1 LNLFR
6 RFSLMIRPINR
17 IRVLHPFR
25 RPYREMGGTPA
36 HYLRAGLVTLFTA
49 TVAAAQQSAA
59 PEPPATALTIYN
71 QDFAV
76 ARTTLDLDLHAGINS
91 VETNQVTNQL
101 EPDSVILRGLGQTRD
116 SAKPA
121 FRILE
126 QNYEAAVVT
135 QDFLLQKYEGKT
147 IEFEISP
154 GTNVEGKIIRAPSQ
168 HQIQYGN
175 FEQTP
180 ALIEVKGQMQFQL
193 PGMPLFPSSTDGLL
207 LKPALRWQIESDKP
221 QKVDAELAYITN
233 GLNWEATYNVVAQ
246 SGGAALEGAEK
257 ANMVGWVTIKND
269 SGVDFPRANIK
280 LMAGDVAKIQPQQNV
295 RGFITGASE
304 AVMVNADNA
313 VTQKPFDDFHL
324 YDLHRTVSLADGETK
339 QVQFLDAAGVA
350 VERSYIYD
358 GAEGDQ
364 QNNYFN
370 GQINMDQNF
379 HVGDAN
385 QKVAIVEE
393 IKNSEANH
401 LGVPLPA
408 GRLRFYRRDA
418 DGQVEFVG
426 ESIINHI
433 PVEDT
438 VKVTTGSAFDV
449 KGARRQTD
457 FAIDNQHRT
466 MYESFEIKLTNQK
479 AEAVNVKVLEHLYR
493 GNNWEIEEKSADY
506 NKLDSHTIE
515 IPVQVPAQ
523 GGATVTYKVKYTW

>member
-1 LNLFR
+1 VNFSPFFAAALFAA
-6 RFSLMIRPINR
+6 S
-17 IRVLHPFR
+17 
-25 RPYREMGGTPA
+25 
-36 HYLRAGLVTLFTA
+36 
-49 TVAAAQQSAA
+49 VAAAQQSAE

-76 ARTTLDLDLHAGINS
+76 ARTTLNLDLRAGVNN

-101 EPDSVILRGLGQTRD
+101 EPDSVILRGLGQARD
-116 SAKPA
+116 SAKPS

-147 IEFEISP
+147 IEFELSP
-154 GTNVEGKIIRAPSQ
+154 GTNVEGKIIRAPSM
-168 HQIQYGN
+168 HQNQYGG

-193 PGMPLFPSSTDGLL
+193 PGVPLFPSSTDGLL
-207 LKPALRWQIESDKP
+207 LKPALRWQIESEKP
-221 QKVDAELAYITN
+221 QKVDAEFAYITN

-246 SGGAALEGAEK
+246 SGGAANEGAEK
-257 ANMVGWVTIKND
+257 ANLVGWVTIDNN
-269 SGVDFPRANIK
+269 SGASFPRANIK
-280 LMAGDVAKIQPQQNV
+280 LMAGDVARIQPRQSA

-304 AVMVNADNA
+304 AVMVNAENI

-324 YDLHRTVSLADGETK
+324 YDLHRTVSLADGEIK
-339 QVQFLDAAGVA
+339 QVEFLDAAGIA
-350 VERSYIYD
+350 VERSYVYD
-358 GAEGDQ
+358 GAQGDE
-364 QNNYFN
+364 QNNYYN
-370 GQINMDQNF
+370 GSVNMDQSF
-379 HVGDAN
+379 HVGDIN
-385 QKVAIVEE
+385 QKVSVVEE
-393 IKNSEANH
+393 IRNSEANH
-401 LGVPLPA
+401 LGIPLPA

-426 ESIINHI
+426 ESVINHT
-433 PVEDT
+433 PAEDT

-457 FAIDNQHRT
+457 FTIDNQRRI
-466 MYESFEIKLTNQK
+466 MYETFEIKLTNQK
-479 AEAVNVKVLEHLYR
+479 AVAVNVKVLEHLYR
-493 GNNWEIEEKSADY
+493 GNNWQIEEKSADY

-523 GGATVTYKVKYTW
+523 GSTIVSYKVKYTW

>member
-1 LNLFR
+1 VNLFR
-6 RFSLMIRPINR
+6 CFAAI
-17 IRVLHPFR
+17 
-25 RPYREMGGTPA
+25 
-36 HYLRAGLVTLFTA
+36 LFA
-49 TVAAAQQSAA
+49 ASVAAAQQPAT
-59 PEPPATALTIYN
+59 PEPPTTALTIYN
-71 QDFAV
+71 QNFAV
-76 ARTTLDLDLHAGINS
+76 ARTTLNLDLQAGINN

-101 EPDSVILRGLGQTRD
+101 EPDSVILRSLGQTRD
-116 SAKPA
+116 SAKPS

-147 IEFEISP
+147 IEFELSP
-154 GTNVEGKIIRAPSQ
+154 GTNVEGKIIRAPSM
-168 HQIQYGN
+168 HQNQYGG

-193 PGMPLFPSSTDGLL
+193 PGMPLFPATTDGLL
-207 LKPALRWQIESDKP
+207 LKPALRWQIASEKP

-257 ANMVGWVTIKND
+257 ANLVGWVTIKND
-269 SGVDFPRANIK
+269 SGADFPKANIK
-280 LMAGDVAKIQPQQNV
+280 LMAGDVAKIEPRQFK
-295 RGFITGASE
+295 GMFATGASE
-304 AVMVNADNA
+304 AVMVNADNV

-324 YDLHRTVSLADGETK
+324 YDLHRTVSLADGEIK
-339 QVQFLDAAGVA
+339 QVEFLDAEGIA

-358 GAEGDQ
+358 GAEGDD
-364 QNNYFN
+364 QNNYYN
-370 GQINMDQNF
+370 GGVNMEQNF

-393 IKNSEANH
+393 IGNTEANH
-401 LGVPLPA
+401 LGIPLPA

-433 PVEDT
+433 PAEDT

-457 FAIDNQHRT
+457 FAVDNQRRT
-466 MYESFEIKLTNQK
+466 IYESFEIKLTNQK
-479 AEAVNVKVLEHLYR
+479 AETVNVKVLEHLYR
-493 GNNWEIEEKSADY
+493 GNNWQIEQKSADFD
-506 NKLDSHTIE
+506 KLDSHTIE
-515 IPVQVPAQ
+515 FPVQVPAK
-523 GGATVTYKVKYTW
+523 GITTVTYKVRYTW

>member
-1 LNLFR
+1 VHISHCFAAV
-6 RFSLMIRPINR
+6 F
-17 IRVLHPFR
+17 F
-25 RPYREMGGTPA
+25 A
-36 HYLRAGLVTLFTA
+36 A
-49 TVAAAQQSAA
+49 TVAATQQPAE

-76 ARTTLDLDLHAGINS
+76 ARTTLNLDLHAGINN

-116 SAKPA
+116 LAKPS

-154 GTNVEGKIIRAPSQ
+154 GTNVEGKIIRAPSM
-168 HQIQYGN
+168 HQNQYGN

-207 LKPALRWQIESDKP
+207 LKPALRWQIESEKP

-246 SGGAALEGAEK
+246 SGGAASQGAEK
-257 ANMVGWVTIKND
+257 ANLVGWVTIKND
-269 SGVDFPRANIK
+269 SGADFPMASIK
-280 LMAGDVAKIQPQQNV
+280 LMAGDVARIEPRQPG
-295 RGFITGASE
+295 RMFASGAVSE
-304 AVMVNADNA
+304 MVAVNAENM

-339 QVQFLDAAGVA
+339 QVQFLDAAGIA
-350 VERSYIYD
+350 VERSYSYD
-358 GAEGDQ
+358 GATGDP
-364 QNNYFN
+364 QNGYFN
-370 GQINMDQNF
+370 GQVNMDQSF
-379 HVGDAN
+379 HVGDMN
-385 QKVAIVEE
+385 QKVSVVEE
-393 IKNSEANH
+393 IRNTEANH
-401 LGVPLPA
+401 LGIPLPA

-433 PVEDT
+433 PAEDT

-457 FAIDNQHRT
+457 FTIDSQRRI

-493 GNNWEIEEKSADY
+493 GNNWEIDEKSADY

-523 GGATVTYKVKYTW
+523 GSATVTYKVKYTW

>member
-1 LNLFR
+1 VNL
-6 RFSLMIRPINR
+6 SPCI
-17 IRVLHPFR
+17 
-25 RPYREMGGTPA
+25 
-36 HYLRAGLVTLFTA
+36 
-49 TVAAAQQSAA
+49 AAALFAASIAGAQQPAE
-59 PEPPATALTIYN
+59 PEPPATSLTIYN
-71 QDFAV
+71 QNFAV
-76 ARTTLDLDLHAGINS
+76 ARTMLNLDLRSGINN

-101 EPDSVILRGLGQTRD
+101 EPDSVVLRDLANSSGKA
-116 SAKPA
+116 SSS

-147 IEFEISP
+147 IEFELSP
-154 GTNVEGKIIRAPSQ
+154 GTNVEGKIIRAPSM
-168 HQIQYGN
+168 HQSLNGG

-193 PGMPLFPSSTDGLL
+193 PGMPLFPASTDGLL

-233 GLNWEATYNVVAQ
+233 GLDWEATYNVVAQ
-246 SGGAALEGAEK
+246 SGGAAGQGAEK

-269 SGVDFPRANIK
+269 SGADFPRANIK
-280 LMAGDVAKIQPQQNV
+280 LMAGDVARIQPPQNG
-295 RGFITGASE
+295 RMFATGAMSE
-304 AVMVNADNA
+304 AVMVNADNV

-324 YDLHRTVSLADGETK
+324 YDLHRTVSLADGEIK
-339 QVQFLDAAGVA
+339 QVQFLDSPSVA
-350 VERSYIYD
+350 VERGYIYD
-358 GAEGDQ
+358 GAGGDDQ
-364 QNNYFN
+364 GNYFN
-370 GQINMDQNF
+370 GGVNMDQNF
-379 HVGDAN
+379 RVGDLN

-393 IKNSEANH
+393 IKNTEANH
-401 LGVPLPA
+401 LGIPLPA

-426 ESIINHI
+426 ESVINHT
-433 PVEDT
+433 PAQDT

-466 MYESFEIKLTNQK
+466 IYESFEIKLTNQK

-493 GNNWEIEEKSADY
+493 CNNWNLEEKSADFT
-506 NKLDSHTIE
+506 KLDSHTIE
-515 IPVQVPAQ
+515 FPVDVPAQ
-523 GGATVTYKVKYTW
+523 GSTTVTYKVKYTW

>member
-1 LNLFR
+1 MKLSHCFLALLFAA
-6 RFSLMIRPINR
+6 S
-17 IRVLHPFR
+17 
-25 RPYREMGGTPA
+25 
-36 HYLRAGLVTLFTA
+36 
-49 TVAAAQQSAA
+49 VASAQQPAE

-76 ARTTLDLDLHAGINS
+76 ARTTLNLNLHAGINS

-101 EPDSVILRGLGQTRD
+101 EPDSVILRALGQTRD
-116 SAKPA
+116 SARP
-121 FRILE
+121 FFGILE

-154 GTNVEGKIIRAPSQ
+154 GNDVEGKIIRAPSM
-168 HQIQYGN
+168 HQNQYGG

-207 LKPALRWQIESDKP
+207 LKPALRWQIESEEP
-221 QKVDAELAYITN
+221 QQVDAELAYITN

-246 SGGAALEGAEK
+246 SGGADGEGAEK
-257 ANMVGWVTIKND
+257 ANFMGWVTIKND
-269 SGVDFPRANIK
+269 SGADFPRANIK
-280 LMAGDVAKIQPQQNV
+280 LMAGDVARIEPRQY
-295 RGFITGASE
+295 RGMVAGAMAQS
-304 AVMVNADNA
+304 VMVNAENV

-324 YDLHRTVSLADGETK
+324 YDLHRTVSLSDGETK
-339 QVQFLDAAGVA
+339 QIQFLVAAGIA

-358 GAEGDQ
+358 GAGDDGQ
-364 QNNYFN
+364 GNYLN
-370 GQINMDQNF
+370 GGINMDQNF
-379 HVGDAN
+379 RVGDLN
-385 QKVAIVEE
+385 RKVAIVEE
-393 IKNSEANH
+393 IRNTEANH

-426 ESIINHI
+426 ESVINHT
-433 PVEDT
+433 PAEDT

-457 FAIDNQHRT
+457 FAVDNQRRT
-466 MYESFEIKLTNQK
+466 IYESFEIKLTNQK
-479 AEAVNVKVLEHLYR
+479 TEAVNVKVLEHLYR
-493 GNNWEIEEKSADY
+493 CNNWEIEEKSADY

-515 IPVQVPAQ
+515 IPVEVPAQ
-523 GGATVTYKVKYTW
+523 GAATVTYKVKYTW

>member
-1 LNLFR
+1 MSLAVVTQVRKEHAMNLSRCFAALL
-6 RFSLMIRPINR
+6 FAASIA
-17 IRVLHPFR
+17 VAQK
-25 RPYREMGGTPA
+25 PA
-36 HYLRAGLVTLFTA
+36 D
-49 TVAAAQQSAA
+49 
-59 PEPPATALTIYN
+59 PEPPTTALTIYN
-71 QDFAV
+71 QNFAV
-76 ARTTLDLDLHAGINS
+76 ARTTLKLDLLSGINN

-116 SAKPA
+116 SSRDSAKPS

-147 IEFEISP
+147 IEFELSP
-154 GTNVEGKIIRAPSQ
+154 GTNVEGKIIRAPSM
-168 HQIQYGN
+168 HQNPYGG

-193 PGMPLFPSSTDGLL
+193 PGMPLFPATTDGLL
-207 LKPALRWQIESDKP
+207 LKPALRWQIESEKP

-233 GLNWEATYNVVAQ
+233 GLNWDATYNVVAQ
-246 SGGAALEGAEK
+246 SSGAALEGAEK

-269 SGVDFPRANIK
+269 TGADFPRANIK
-280 LMAGDVAKIQPQQNV
+280 LMAGDVARIQPQQNV

-304 AVMVNADNA
+304 AVMVNADNV

-324 YDLHRTVSLADGETK
+324 YDLHRTVSLADGEIK
-339 QVQFLDAAGVA
+339 QVEFLDAAGIA
-350 VERSYIYD
+350 IERSYIYD

-364 QNNYFN
+364 QNYYN
-370 GQINMDQNF
+370 GGINMDQNF
-379 HVGDAN
+379 HIGDAN

-393 IKNSEANH
+393 IRNTEANH
-401 LGVPLPA
+401 LGIPLPA

-426 ESIINHI
+426 ESVINHI
-433 PVEDT
+433 PAEDT
-438 VKVTTGSAFDV
+438 VKVTTGSAFDI

-457 FAIDNQHRT
+457 FAVDNQRRT
-466 MYESFEIKLTNQK
+466 MYETFEVKLTNQK
-479 AEAVNVKVLEHLYR
+479 SEAVNVKVLEHLYR
-493 GNNWEIEEKSADY
+493 GNNWQIEEKSADY

-515 IPVQVPAQ
+515 IPAQVPAQ
-523 GGATVTYKVKYTW
+523 GSTTVTYKVKYTW